1 VLRSLIRSLAIAF
14 PEDITQI
21 FPMKHSDWLRLQSE
35 GESIWRVMPAAE
47 FEVVFDVPNEQ
58 LQHTTDQKE
67 GSNQI
72 FH

>member
-1 VLRSLIRSLAIAF
+1 
-14 PEDITQI
+14 
-21 FPMKHSDWLRLQSE
+21 
-35 GESIWRVMPAAE
+35 MPAAE

-58 LQHTTDQKE
+58 LQPTTDQEE